1 VLCNTET
8 ATASVW
14 GRKCKTGR
22 PEAPLKNSPLAEIIA
37 WLRRYLS
44 IMQKIYFM
52 PGKVLMM
59 IVTGPIYGKRP
70 ATKEACYNYFREL
83 IGAKNGMHMSV
94 IDKNDDTVKGIFCI
108 TRINPLHGTFELTDI
123 NWTPALKKTRIST
136 EAIYLVLAY
145 FIDALHYRRCEW
157 RTNIFNDGA
166 IKAAERF
173 GFRKEGILRDKKVTK
188 GHSEDLALFSI
199 IASEW
204 HDLEIPIKAW
214 LRENNFDGLGR
225 QLKKLK
231 DFR

>member
-1 VLCNTET
+1 
-8 ATASVW
+8 
-14 GRKCKTGR
+14 
-22 PEAPLKNSPLAEIIA
+22 
-37 WLRRYLS
+37 
-44 IMQKIYFM
+44 
-52 PGKVLMM
+52 
-59 IVTGPIYGKRP
+59 
-70 ATKEACYNYFREL
+70 
-83 IGAKNGMHMSV
+83 MSV

>member
-1 VLCNTET
+1 MQYRNSYGQCLGQEMQDWT
-8 ATASVW
+8 ARSTPEKFSLSGNYCMVTPLSVDH
-14 GRKCKTGR
+14 
-22 PEAPLKNSPLAEIIA
+22 AEDLFHA
-37 WLRRYLS
+37 WQSIDDDRDWTYL
-44 IMQKIYFM
+44 
-52 PGKVLMM
+52 P
-59 IVTGPIYGKRP
+59 GKRP

-108 TRINPLHGTFELTDI
+108 TRINPIHGTFELTDI

-145 FIDALHYRRCEW
+145 FFDALHYRRCEW

-204 HDLEIPIKAW
+204 HDLEVPIKAW